1 MTERDAMSDFK
12 FIRLREQYDVV
23 RLTLARP
30 PLNILTIDMMTE
42 INQAL
47 ERAAANPSLKV
58 FVLDGEGRAFSAGV
72 AVEDHLGDRVK
83 PMLDTF
89 HQIFRGLRAL
99 ECVTLAAVQGA
110 ALGGGAE
117 LATFCDLVVA
127 SDAATFGQPEV
138 KVGVFPP
145 IAALHYPKRVGLAQ
159 TLRLLLSGEVIG
171 AAEAHRVGLVDRVV
185 VPDKLTEAVD
195 AEIERYRAQS
205 AVVLRLTKRAVCDS
219 LGVGFDEALGTL
231 EELYQHELMT
241 TEDAAEGLRAF
252 VEKRKPVWKDR

>member
-1 MTERDAMSDFK
+1 MGDFTL
-12 FIRLREQYDVV
+12 IRFVEQYDVA

-30 PLNILTIDMMTE
+30 PLNIMTIEMMGE
-42 INQAL
+42 INRAL
-47 ERAAANPSLKV
+47 ERAAVNPSLKV
-58 FVLDGEGRAFSAGV
+58 LVIGGEGKAFSAGV
-72 AVEDHLGDRVK
+72 AVEDHMGDRVK
-83 PMLDTF
+83 PMIETF

-99 ECVTLAAVQGA
+99 ECMTLAAVQGP

-117 LATFCDLVVA
+117 LATFCDFVVA
-127 SDAATFGQPEV
+127 SEAATLGQPEV

-159 TLRLLLSGEVIG
+159 TLRLLCSGETIG
-171 AAEAHRVGLVDRVV
+171 ATEAQLIGLVDRVV
-185 VPDKLTEAVD
+185 PADKLAEAVEAD
-195 AEIERYRAQS
+195 IERFRAQS

-219 LGVGFDEALGTL
+219 AGVAFDEALATL
-231 EELYQHELMT
+231 EELYHRELMT

>member
-1 MTERDAMSDFK
+1 MSEPVFV
-12 FIRLREQYDVV
+12 RYREQYDVA

-30 PLNILTIDMMTE
+30 PLNILTIDMMAE
-42 INQAL
+42 VNAAL
-47 ERAAANPSLKV
+47 ARAAANPSLKV
-58 FVLDGEGRAFSAGV
+58 LVLEGEGRAFSAGV

-83 PMLDTF
+83 PMLEAF

-127 SDAATFGQPEV
+127 SEKATFGQPEV

-145 IAALHYPKRVGLAQ
+145 IAAIHYPTRVGAAR

-171 AAEAHRVGLVDRVV
+171 AAEAERIGLVDRVV
-185 VPDKLTEAVD
+185 PADKLAETVD
-195 AEIERYRAQS
+195 ADVEGFRAQS
-205 AVVLRLTKRAVCDS
+205 AVVLRLAKRAVR
-219 LGVGFDEALGTL
+219 EALGAPFDQALATL
-231 EELYQHELMT
+231 EALYQYELMT